1 MSDDP
6 DGLQPVTVAAA
17 TGDELKLLYAL
28 RDRLAEAI
36 DSCPVRD
43 LSSLTRRLQDVMK
56 EINGREEVQKK
67 KEEES
72 ASTTAGKKWS
82 AADEL

>member
-56 EINGREEVQKK
+56 EINGREEIQKK
-67 KEEES
+67 KEGES

>member
-1 MSDDP
+1 M
-6 DGLQPVTVAAA
+6 QPVTIAAA
-17 TGDELKLLYAL
+17 TGDELQLLYAL

-43 LSSLTRRLQDVMK
+43 LSALTRRLQDVMK
-56 EINGREEVQKK
+56 EINGREEIRK
-67 KEEES
+67 KEEGDS
-72 ASTTAGKKWS
+72 ASSGEGRKWS